1 MVTSVY
7 FPGRRVLHSWK
18 EISTYTGRGV
28 RTIQR
33 YEVQFGFPVHRPA
46 GSPRSAV
53 LAFSDEIDQW
63 LAGSPTRL
71 VQIAIPARHT
81 EHAARM
87 HSVWLKAK
95 LGTERAHSM
104 TERLLATKALLDR
117 MTESLEKGRA
127 RRAKLSTKLE
137 VTQAVFLKQFIPP
150 RVITS
155 RHGLG
160 F

>member
-63 LAGSPTRL
+63 LAGSPTRS
-71 VQIAIPARHT
+71 VQIVIPGRQTDHV
-81 EHAARM
+81 ARM

-95 LGTERAHSM
+95 LGTERAQGI

-117 MTESLEKGRA
+117 LTQSIQQGRA
-127 RRAKLSTKLE
+127 RRAEL
-137 VTQAVFLKQFIPP
+137 
-150 RVITS
+150 
-155 RHGLG
+155 
-160 F
+160 

>member
-1 MVTSVY
+1 MATSAY
-7 FPGRRVLHSWK
+7 SPSRRVLHSWK

-53 LAFSDEIDQW
+53 LAFTDEIDKW

-71 VQIAIPARHT
+71 VKIATTRSHT
-81 EHAARM
+81 DHVERM

-95 LGTERAHSM
+95 LGCERAQHM

-117 MTESLEKGRA
+117 LTVSIQQGRV
-127 RRAKLSTKLE
+127 RRVQVIAKLQVSNE
-137 VTQAVFLKQFIPP
+137 VVSKEFAPP
-150 RVITS
+150 HFSADNRS
-155 RHGLG
+155 
-160 F
+160 